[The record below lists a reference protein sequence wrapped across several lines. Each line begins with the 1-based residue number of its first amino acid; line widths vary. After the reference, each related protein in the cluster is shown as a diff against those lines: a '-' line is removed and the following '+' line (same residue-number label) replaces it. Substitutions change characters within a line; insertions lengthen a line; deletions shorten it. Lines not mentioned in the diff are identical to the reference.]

1 VTVVAVLGLGEA
13 GGAIAADLRAAGA
26 EVRGYDVQPERTEF
40 EDAAAAAAG
49 ADVVLSLS
57 TAAAAVEAARAAA
70 GGLSEGQVFADLNSA
85 APARKREVAAVVAP
99 ADFADVALMA
109 PVPGRGLRTPTLAS
123 GPGARR
129 FAELL
134 GPLGLPV
141 VVIGDE
147 IGAAAARKLL
157 RSVFMKGLA
166 ACVLEATAAARAADC
181 EGWMREEIGGVIDP
195 ALAERL
201 KSGSRMHAAR
211 RVRELADSSAMLRE
225 LGVEPHVCTAARRW
239 LEALRDDG

>member
-13 GGAIAADLRAAGA
+13 GGTIAADLRAAGA
-26 EVRGYDVQPERTEF
+26 EVRGYDVLPERTECA
-40 EDAAAAAAG
+40 DAAAAAAG

-57 TAAAAVEAARAAA
+57 SAATAVEAARAAA
-70 GGLSEGQVFADLNSA
+70 PALREGQVFADLNSA
-85 APARKREVAAVVAP
+85 APARKREVAGVVAP
-99 ADFADVALMA
+99 AAFADVALMA
-109 PVPGRGLRTPTLAS
+109 PVPGRGLRTPALAA
-123 GPGARR
+123 GPGAQR
-129 FAELL
+129 FAALL

-141 VVIGDE
+141 EVVGDE

-166 ACVLEATAAARAADC
+166 ASVLEATAAASAAGC
-181 EGWMREEIGGVIDP
+181 EDWMREQIGGVIDP

-201 KSGSRMHAAR
+201 LSGSRIHAAR
-211 RVRELADSSAMLRE
+211 RVQELDDASALLRE
-225 LGVEPHVCTAARRW
+225 LGVAPHVCVAARRR